1 MKDPLKGFLYSLAG
15 VVLVSTNFVTAK
27 FGLSGFNPETFSFVW
42 TAAATLYSFLICLFF
57 KESRAELFHPK
68 HLNALLFIGVTTA
81 ITMLL
86 CWTGLSLLDPVF
98 ASLIWRFFP
107 VMTTLAGVL
116 FLKERLMKDE
126 IVAMLMMVAGSIYGI
141 KGRWDLVGK
150 GVVITLL
157 AACTATA
164 QLLVA
169 KSYSKKID
177 INVMVTYRVGIA
189 FICICLWDIV
199 FQKFDFYVDIKYWL
213 ATLIGAFLGP
223 CASFL
228 FTFRS
233 YRYWELSKSSI
244 LLTLQP
250 IFVLP
255 LAYVFLKTVP
265 DKRELIGGILILT
278 GAFWLAMIQMKK

>member
-1 MKDPLKGFLYSLAG
+1 
-15 VVLVSTNFVTAK
+15 
-27 FGLSGFNPETFSFVW
+27 
-42 TAAATLYSFLICLFF
+42 
-57 KESRAELFHPK
+57 
-68 HLNALLFIGVTTA
+68 
-81 ITMLL
+81 MLL

-107 VMTTLAGVL
+107 VMTTLAGGL

-189 FICICLWDIV
+189 FN
-199 FQKFDFYVDIKYWL
+199 
-213 ATLIGAFLGP
+213 
-223 CASFL
+223 CA
-228 FTFRS
+228 
-233 YRYWELSKSSI
+233 
-244 LLTLQP
+244 
-250 IFVLP
+250 
-255 LAYVFLKTVP
+255 
-265 DKRELIGGILILT
+265 
-278 GAFWLAMIQMKK
+278 